1 MLGCTPPCDINN
13 PGSLPRSHGG
23 VGGLCGYLKSP
34 SRSSPPATPR
44 HPATKRKH
52 HGQHHHAPSRTPL
65 FHSSS
70 LLLPWLESPSST
82 KPPPPLSTSSSIAS
96 LSSPASCIGVDDD
109 DEAAAPAR
117 LPSPTCVRT
126 SSGNDHARMACS
138 IRSKARWRRSKQEK
152 LFRATASQGGRRGG
166 GRPKRSVWGWP
177 HNKDRRCAHRVDV
190 KERRNLVGR

>member
-1 MLGCTPPCDINN
+1 MPIVAAVPPEKRESGCWVALRRAISTTLAHSHAATAALGGALWLLEKSVAVQPP
-13 PGSLPRSHGG
+13 
-23 VGGLCGYLKSP
+23 
-34 SRSSPPATPR
+34 SSPR
-44 HPATKRKH
+44 RPATKRMH
-52 HGQHHHAPSRTPL
+52 HGQQHHAPSRTPL

-126 SSGNDHARMACS
+126 SSGHDHARMACS
-138 IRSKARWRRSKQEK
+138 IRSKARWRRSKQKK
-152 LFRATASQGGRRGG
+152 LFRATAS
-166 GRPKRSVWGWP
+166 
-177 HNKDRRCAHRVDV
+177 
-190 KERRNLVGR
+190 